1 MNEKAAQEGRWRRG
15 LVLAAFALVA
25 FALVAR
31 AVEIQVLDR
40 DFLQTQ
46 GQARHLRV
54 MEVPAHRGM
63 IQDRRGEPVA
73 VSTPVDSIWGH
84 PEELLESDKAVDK
97 LADALDRAV
106 DELHEYLEERSERE
120 FVYLKRH
127 LAPEEAEAVLA
138 LDLPGVYSQREYR
151 RYYPAGEV
159 ASQLLGFTN
168 IDDEGQE
175 GLELAYE
182 GWLQGHS
189 GSKEVLRDRLGRI
202 IDDVESLESPRPGE
216 DLQTS
221 IDLRLQYVAYRE
233 LKAAVNEHGADAGS
247 MVLLDPETGE
257 VLAMVNQPAFNPNNR
272 RGSTTREVRN
282 RATVDLLEP
291 GSAIKPF
298 IAAAAMEQEPDVVGE
313 TFDTSPGERRFADH
327 SVRDI
332 RDYGE
337 LDLTGILAKSSN
349 IGITKLAMELEP
361 RDTWQT
367 LEDLGFGSLTASG
380 FPGEAPGHM
389 PHWQDWREIG
399 QVTNAYGYGLS
410 MTPLQLAK
418 AYAAIANG
426 GEMAEASLLRRE
438 SEPYTRQALS
448 PGVADELR
456 SMLEE
461 VVGPGGTG
469 ARAAVP
475 GYRVAGKTGT
485 VVKSGANGY
494 SEDDYLSV
502 FAGMLPASDP
512 RLVGVV
518 VIDNPRGEDYY
529 GGAVAA
535 PVFSRVMDDAMRLL
549 DVPRDHI
556 DPDSGAIVVRRGGES

>member
-1 MNEKAAQEGRWRRG
+1 MSEKAAQEGRWRRG
-15 LVLAAFALVA
+15 LVLTAFALVS

-31 AVEIQVLDR
+31 AVELQVLDR
-40 DFLQTQ
+40 DFLQGQ

-54 MEVPAHRGM
+54 MEIPAHRGM
-63 IQDRRGEPVA
+63 IQDRRGEPMA
-73 VSTPVDSIWGH
+73 VSTPVDSLWGH
-84 PEELLESDKAVDK
+84 PRELLESDDAVRR
-97 LADALDRAV
+97 LADALDREPAGL
-106 DELHEYLEERSERE
+106 EAYLEERAERE
-120 FVYLKRH
+120 FVYLERH
-127 LAPEEAEAVLA
+127 LAPEEADAVLA
-138 LDLPGVYSQREYR
+138 LDLPGLYSQREYR

-159 ASQLLGFTN
+159 ASQLLGFTD
-168 IDDEGQE
+168 IDDQGQE

-189 GSKEVLRDRLGRI
+189 GSKRVLRDRLGRI
-202 IDDVESLESPRPGE
+202 IDDVETLESPRPGE
-216 DLQTS
+216 DLRVS
-221 IDLRLQYVAYRE
+221 VDLRLQYVAYRE
-233 LKAAVNEHGADAGS
+233 LKAAVNEHGAEAGS
-247 MVLLDPETGE
+247 MVLLDPQSGE
-257 VLAMVNQPAFNPNNR
+257 VLAMANQPAFNPNSS
-272 RGSTTREVRN
+272 RGLTTGELRN
-282 RATVDLLEP
+282 RAAVDLLEP

-298 IAAAAMEQEPDVVGE
+298 IAAAAMENAPELTEQR
-313 TFDTSPGERRFADH
+313 FDTSPGQRRFAGH

-337 LDLTGILAKSSN
+337 VDLTEILAKSSN

-361 RDTWQT
+361 RQTWET
-367 LEDLGFGSLTASG
+367 LDALGFGSLTASG
-380 FPGEAPGHM
+380 FPGEAPGRL
-389 PHWQDWREIG
+389 PHWRDWREIG
-399 QVTNAYGYGLS
+399 QVTSAYGYGLS

-426 GEMAEASLLRRE
+426 GEMVEASLLRRD
-438 SEPYTRQALS
+438 SEPHRRQVLS
-448 PGVADELR
+448 PAVADELR
-456 SMLEE
+456 RMLEE

-475 GYRVAGKTGT
+475 GYRVSGKTGT
-485 VVKSGANGY
+485 VVKSGPGGY
-494 SEDDYLSV
+494 SEDDYLSI

-512 RLVGVV
+512 RVVGVV

-549 DVPRDHI
+549 DVPRDRI